1 MKVDFR
7 CIAATNRSIEE
18 LVKAGS
24 FRPDLYYRLNVFA
37 INIPP
42 LRDRREDIPLLA
54 DYFIR
59 RFCASTNREPPRLTP
74 QAVDTLMAHDWP
86 GNVREL
92 ENAVERALVVGRNG
106 EIGPAHFALGVRSE
120 SLSSG
125 GRSLDEVERA
135 HIEKVISE
143 CEGNLS
149 RAARVLQIDR
159 TTLYH
164 KLKRYRTN
172 GDSGAV

>member
-1 MKVDFR
+1 M
-7 CIAATNRSIEE
+7 
-18 LVKAGS
+18 
-24 FRPDLYYRLNVFA
+24 
-37 INIPP
+37 
-42 LRDRREDIPLLA
+42 
-54 DYFIR
+54 
-59 RFCASTNREPPRLTP
+59 
-74 QAVDTLMAHDWP
+74 
-86 GNVREL
+86 
-92 ENAVERALVVGRNG
+92 ERALVVGRDG

-120 SLSSG
+120 ALSSG